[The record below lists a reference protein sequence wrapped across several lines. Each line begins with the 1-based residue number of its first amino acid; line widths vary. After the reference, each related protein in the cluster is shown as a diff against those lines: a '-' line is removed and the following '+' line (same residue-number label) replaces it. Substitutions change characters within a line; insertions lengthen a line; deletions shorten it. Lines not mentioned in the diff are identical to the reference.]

1 MLQMRL
7 RQGLSRLKN
16 MSRLTQ
22 LILLL
27 LVVVVAWVWWVWP
40 SASTQPAKADR
51 RGSNM
56 SIPVRVVNAENVSLD
71 IFLNA
76 LGTVTPYNSVTVRS
90 RVQGQ
95 LVEVLFKEG
104 EFVEKGQLLARID
117 PRAYEAALA
126 KTLGQQQQNVALL
139 ENARRNFA
147 RYQTLLKQDSIPTQQ
162 VDAQSALVQQLE
174 GQVRSDQATV
184 DDAKLQLDFTQ
195 IRAPIAGRSGLRKVD
210 VGNLLTANDPQGLVV
225 ITQTQPISVVFTLPE
240 GDLTQVREP
249 MQANK
254 VLPVEVFDR
263 QDTRLLANGELAT
276 LDNQIDLTTGT
287 FKLKARFANQDDS
300 LFPNQFVNVRLRVQ
314 ARQNVLTVAAG
325 AVQQNS
331 QGSFVFLVQ
340 PDLKVNIQPVKMGA
354 RNQDLIEVL
363 SGLKAG
369 DQVVLE
375 GTDRLREGSIVKI
388 VNAPAR

>member
-22 LILLL
+22 LIL

-263 QDTRLLANGELAT
+263 QDTRLLATGELAT

>member
-22 LILLL
+22 LIL

-51 RGSNM
+51 RSSNM

-263 QDTRLLANGELAT
+263 QDTRLLATGELAT

-314 ARQNVLTVAAG
+314 ARQNVLTVTAG

>member
-22 LILLL
+22 LIL

-263 QDTRLLANGELAT
+263 QDTRLLATGELAT

-314 ARQNVLTVAAG
+314 ARQNVLTVTAG

>member
-1 MLQMRL
+1 MLQTQL
-7 RQGLSRLKN
+7 KQGLNRLKN
-16 MSRLTQ
+16 MSRTTKVLG
-22 LILLL
+22 
-27 LVVVVAWVWWVWP
+27 LVVVVALVWLLWP
-40 SASTQPAKADR
+40 SGSPQEAKVDR
-51 RGSNM
+51 RRGDL
-56 SIPVRVVNAENVSLD
+56 PVAVSVVKVESVLFNT
-71 IFLNA
+71 FLNA

-95 LVEVLFKEG
+95 LVEVLFVEG

-139 ENARRNFA
+139 ENAQRNFA
-147 RYQTLLKQDSIPTQQ
+147 RYQTLRKQDSIPIQQ
-162 VDAQSALVQQLE
+162 VDAQVALVRQLE
-174 GQVRSDQATV
+174 GQVISDQATV
-184 DDAKLQLDFTQ
+184 DDARLQLDFTQ
-195 IRAPIAGRSGLRKVD
+195 IRAPISGRLGLRKVD
-210 VGNLLTANDPQGLVV
+210 VGNLLTANDAQGLVV

-240 GDLTQVREP
+240 GDLMQVREP
-249 MQANK
+249 IQANK
-254 VLPVEVFDR
+254 ILPVEVFNR
-263 QDTRLLANGELAT
+263 QDTRLLAGGELAT

-287 FKLKARFANQDDS
+287 FKLKARFDNQDDS

-314 ARQNVLTVAAG
+314 ERENVLTVAAG
-325 AVQQNS
+325 AVQQNN

-340 PDLKVNIQPVKMGA
+340 PDFKVNIQPVKTGV
-354 RNQDLIEVL
+354 RNQDLIEIV

>member
-263 QDTRLLANGELAT
+263 QDTRLLATGELAT

>member
-27 LVVVVAWVWWVWP
+27 VVVVALVWWVWP

-254 VLPVEVFDR
+254 ALPVEVFDR
-263 QDTRLLANGELAT
+263 QDTRLLATGELAT

>member
-1 MLQMRL
+1 MLQTRL
-7 RQGLSRLKN
+7 KQGLSRFKN
-16 MSRLTQ
+16 ISQTTQ
-22 LILLL
+22 LLG
-27 LVVVVAWVWWVWP
+27 LVIVVALAWLMWP
-40 SASTQPAKADR
+40 SGPIQPAKVDR
-51 RGSNM
+51 RGSNLP
-56 SIPVRVVNAENVSLD
+56 IPVRVVTVKNVSLD
-71 IFLNA
+71 VFLNA
-76 LGTVTPYNSVTVRS
+76 LGTVTPYNTVTVRS

-126 KTLGQQQQNVALL
+126 KTLGQQQQNVAQL
-139 ENARRNFA
+139 ENAQRNLA
-147 RYQTLLKQDSIPTQQ
+147 RYQTLRKQDSIPTQQ
-162 VDAQSALVQQLE
+162 VDTQLALVRQLE
-174 GQVRSDQATV
+174 GQVKSDQATV

-210 VGNLLTANDPQGLVV
+210 VGNLLTANDTQGLVV

-240 GDLTQVREP
+240 GDLTQVRAP
-249 MQANK
+249 MQANQ

-263 QDTRLLANGELAT
+263 QDTHLLATGELTT

-287 FKLKARFANQDDS
+287 FKLKARFINQDDS

-314 ARQNVLTVAAG
+314 SRKNVLTVTAG
-325 AVQQNS
+325 AIQQNN
-331 QGSFVFLVQ
+331 QGAFVFLVQ
-340 PDLKVNIQPVKMGA
+340 SDLKVNIQPVKTGA
-354 RNQDLIEVL
+354 RNQDLIEVI

-388 VNAPAR
+388 ANAPSR

>member
-22 LILLL
+22 LIL

-51 RGSNM
+51 RSSNM

-263 QDTRLLANGELAT
+263 QDTRLLATGELAT

>member
-22 LILLL
+22 LIL

-263 QDTRLLANGELAT
+263 QDTRLLATGELAT

-287 FKLKARFANQDDS
+287 FKLKARFTNQDDS

>member
-22 LILLL
+22 LIL

-139 ENARRNFA
+139 ENARHNFA

-263 QDTRLLANGELAT
+263 QDTRLLATGELAT

-287 FKLKARFANQDDS
+287 FKLKARFTNQDDS

>member
-1 MLQMRL
+1 MLQTQL
-7 RQGLSRLKN
+7 KQGLNRLKN
-16 MSRLTQ
+16 MSRMTQ
-22 LILLL
+22 LLVLVILIG
-27 LVVVVAWVWWVWP
+27 LVWLWWP
-40 SASTQPAKADR
+40 SGSPQQAKVNR
-51 RGSNM
+51 RGGDLPV
-56 SIPVRVVNAENVSLD
+56 PVRVVNVENVLFNT
-71 IFLNA
+71 FLNA

-95 LVEVLFKEG
+95 LVEVLFIEG
-104 EFVEKGQLLARID
+104 QFVEKGQLLARID

-126 KTLGQQQQNVALL
+126 KTLGQQQQNMALL
-139 ENARRNFA
+139 ENAQRNLA
-147 RYQTLLKQDSIPTQQ
+147 RYQTLRKQDSIPTQQ
-162 VDAQSALVQQLE
+162 VDAQLALVRQLE
-174 GQVRSDQATV
+174 GQVKSDQATV

-195 IRAPIAGRSGLRKVD
+195 IRAPISGRLGLRKVD
-210 VGNLLTANDPQGLVV
+210 VGNLLTANDAQGLVV

-240 GDLTQVREP
+240 GDLMQVREP
-249 MQANK
+249 IQANK
-254 VLPVEVFDR
+254 ILPVEVFDR
-263 QDTRLLANGELAT
+263 QDTRLLASGELAT

-287 FKLKARFANQDDS
+287 FKLKARFDNQDDS

-314 ARQNVLTVAAG
+314 ERENVLTVAAG

-340 PDLKVNIQPVKMGA
+340 PDFKVKIQPVKTGV
-354 RNQDLIEVL
+354 RNHDLIEIV
-363 SGLKAG
+363 SGLKTD

>member
-1 MLQMRL
+1 MLQTRL
-7 RQGLSRLKN
+7 KQGLGWLKN
-16 MSRLTQ
+16 MSRTSQ
-22 LILLL
+22 LVG
-27 LVVVVAWVWWVWP
+27 LVIVAVAVWSVWP
-40 SASTQPAKADR
+40 SGETSQQASAER
-51 RGSNM
+51 RGSM
-56 SIPVRVVNAENVSLD
+56 PIPVRVVNVENVSLD
-71 IFLNA
+71 IFLDA

-95 LVEVLFKEG
+95 LVEVLFTEG

-117 PRAYEAALA
+117 PRAYEAALS

-139 ENARRNFA
+139 ENAQRNLS
-147 RYQTLLKQDSIPTQQ
+147 RYQTLRKQDSIPTQQ
-162 VDAQSALVQQLE
+162 VDAQLALVRQLE
-174 GQVRSDQATV
+174 GQVKSDQATV

-210 VGNLLTANDPQGLVV
+210 VGNLLTANDAQGLVV

-240 GDLTQVREP
+240 GDLSQVREP
-249 MQANK
+249 MQANQ

-263 QDTRLLANGELAT
+263 QDTRLLATGELST

-287 FKLKARFANQDDS
+287 FKLKARFTNQDDS
-300 LFPNQFVNVRLRVQ
+300 LFPNQFVNVKLRVQ
-314 ARQNVLTVAAG
+314 AREDVLTVAAG
-325 AVQQNS
+325 AVRQNN

-340 PDLKVNIQPVKMGA
+340 PDLKVNIQPVKTGA
-354 RNQDLIEVL
+354 RNQDLIEVV
-363 SGLKAG
+363 SGLKVG

-388 VNAPAR
+388 ANAPAP

>member
-1 MLQMRL
+1 MLQTQL
-7 RQGLSRLKN
+7 KQGLSRLKN
-16 MSRLTQ
+16 MSRTTQ
-22 LILLL
+22 LVGLVILIAL
-27 LVVVVAWVWWVWP
+27 AWLIWP
-40 SASTQPAKADR
+40 SGSPQPTKVDR
-51 RGSNM
+51 RGGDM
-56 SIPVRVVNAENVSLD
+56 PVPVRVVNVENVLLNT
-71 IFLNA
+71 FLNA

-95 LVEVLFKEG
+95 LVEVLFTEG

-139 ENARRNFA
+139 ENAQRNLA
-147 RYQTLLKQDSIPTQQ
+147 RYQTLRKQDSIPTQQ
-162 VDAQSALVQQLE
+162 VDAQLALVRQLE
-174 GQVRSDQATV
+174 GQVKSDQATV

-195 IRAPIAGRSGLRKVD
+195 IRAPISGRLGLRKVD
-210 VGNLLTANDPQGLVV
+210 VGNLLTANDAQGLVV

-240 GDLTQVREP
+240 GDLMQVREP
-249 MQANK
+249 LQANQI
-254 VLPVEVFDR
+254 LPVEVFDR
-263 QDTRLLANGELAT
+263 QDTRLLASGELAT

-287 FKLKARFANQDDS
+287 FKLKARFDNKDDS

-314 ARQNVLTVAAG
+314 ERQNVLTVAAG

-331 QGSFVFLVQ
+331 QGPFVFLVQ
-340 PDLKVNIQPVKMGA
+340 PDLKVNIQPVKTGA
-354 RNQDLIEVL
+354 RNQDLIEIV

-375 GTDRLREGSIVKI
+375 GTDRLREGSVVKI
-388 VNAPAR
+388 ANAPAR

>member
-22 LILLL
+22 LILL

-263 QDTRLLANGELAT
+263 QDTRLLATGELAT

-287 FKLKARFANQDDS
+287 FKLKARFTNQDDS

>member
-1 MLQMRL
+1 MLQTQL
-7 RQGLSRLKN
+7 KQGLNRLKN
-16 MSRLTQ
+16 MSRTTQ
-22 LILLL
+22 VLG
-27 LVVVVAWVWWVWP
+27 LVVVVALVWLLWP
-40 SASTQPAKADR
+40 SGLPQEAKVDR
-51 RGSNM
+51 RRGDL
-56 SIPVRVVNAENVSLD
+56 PVAVSVVKVESVLFNT
-71 IFLNA
+71 FLNA

-95 LVEVLFKEG
+95 LVEVLFVEG

-139 ENARRNFA
+139 ENAQRNFA
-147 RYQTLLKQDSIPTQQ
+147 RYQTLRKQDSIPIQQ
-162 VDAQSALVQQLE
+162 VDAQVALVRQLE
-174 GQVRSDQATV
+174 GQVISDQATV
-184 DDAKLQLDFTQ
+184 DDARLQLDFTQ
-195 IRAPIAGRSGLRKVD
+195 IRAPISGRLGLRKVD
-210 VGNLLTANDPQGLVV
+210 VGNLLTANDAQGLVV

-240 GDLTQVREP
+240 GDLMQVREP
-249 MQANK
+249 IQANK
-254 VLPVEVFDR
+254 ILPVEVFNR
-263 QDTRLLANGELAT
+263 QDTRLLAGGELAT

-287 FKLKARFANQDDS
+287 FKLKARFDNQDDS

-314 ARQNVLTVAAG
+314 ERENVLTVAAG
-325 AVQQNS
+325 AVQQNN

-340 PDLKVNIQPVKMGA
+340 PDFKVNIQPVKTGV
-354 RNQDLIEVL
+354 RNQDLIEIV

>member
-263 QDTRLLANGELAT
+263 QDTRLLATGELAT

-287 FKLKARFANQDDS
+287 FKLKARFTNQDDS